1 MSLVLQAKG
10 ISAGHK
16 STDLAMSATYAQKQP
31 RRGRGTVGPP
41 EFKCTM
47 SLRGSVEDAS
57 PELIPDHPPPWLQQV
72 PPGSKLLWTRVFL
85 DGGSEVR
92 ESEYGVY
99 HSPQEFLHE
108 ALKVTHPFDSAVAIH
123 GPNLR
128 AIAYVLEHGVNK
140 GVEQKRRAVLEHYK
154 ALERSLHDEEQRLK
168 QGMDPTVRQVMG
180 SKKLLLFRQMLIDAG
195 VPDENLFNDMVNG
208 FRLTGTLEPSGLFP
222 PKFKPA
228 VISVAELK
236 RSAAWSKH
244 LIEGACRKASRD
256 PDVARAVWKESLE
269 QVGKGWLSGP
279 FTWDQM
285 DEKYGGAWVA
295 SKRFG
300 VTQGDK
306 VRAVDDL
313 SQFQVNASV
322 TETEKIQLEGLD
334 DIVVYF
340 ESFALPFGASSAVT
354 GCNRAARAL
363 RIIMSRLLYLV
374 NTSFFDDYCQMELE
388 GLTDSADYAALELLR
403 LLGWE

>member
-1 MSLVLQAKG
+1 
-10 ISAGHK
+10 
-16 STDLAMSATYAQKQP
+16 
-31 RRGRGTVGPP
+31 
-41 EFKCTM
+41 
-47 SLRGSVEDAS
+47 
-57 PELIPDHPPPWLQQV
+57 
-72 PPGSKLLWTRVFL
+72 
-85 DGGSEVR
+85 
-92 ESEYGVY
+92 
-99 HSPQEFLHE
+99 EFLHE
-108 ALKVTHPFDSAVAIH
+108 ALKVTHPFDSAVAID

-128 AIAYVLEHGVNK
+128 AIAYVLEHGVK

-168 QGMDPTVRQVMG
+168 QGM
-180 SKKLLLFRQMLIDAG
+180 
-195 VPDENLFNDMVNG
+195 
-208 FRLTGTLEPSGLFP
+208 
-222 PKFKPA
+222 
-228 VISVAELK
+228 
-236 RSAAWSKH
+236 
-244 LIEGACRKASRD
+244 ASRD

-334 DIVVYF
+334 DIVALARFMHPDDDWSSILGVLDTDSNQVVYF

-354 GCNRAARAL
+354 GFNRAARAL

-403 LLGWE
+403 LLGWEVSEGEKLRILLGVPRCAQVATQLIHHAERASGGQVSDGVVGAVRAALATLADAGDRVVNLWSEQPPILLFTDGACEERGSLVTHGAVLIDPASQTKEFFGDHIPAHLVQQWRDTGRSQLIFFAELFPIV

>member
-1 MSLVLQAKG
+1 
-10 ISAGHK
+10 
-16 STDLAMSATYAQKQP
+16 P
-31 RRGRGTVGPP
+31 RAFLLGTNPL
-41 EFKCTM
+41 T
-47 SLRGSVEDAS
+47 S

-85 DGGSEVR
+85 DGGNEVR

-99 HSPQEFLHE
+99 HSPQEFLRE
-108 ALKVTHPFDSAVAIH
+108 ALKVTHPFDSAVAID

-128 AIAYVLEHGVNK
+128 AIAYVLEHGVK

-154 ALERSLHDEEQRLK
+154 ALERSLHDEEQ
-168 QGMDPTVRQVMG
+168 
-180 SKKLLLFRQMLIDAG
+180 QMLIDAG

-334 DIVVYF
+334 DIV
-340 ESFALPFGASSAVT
+340 ALARFMLGAT
-354 GCNRAARAL
+354 
-363 RIIMSRLLYLV
+363 
-374 NTSFFDDYCQMELE
+374 
-388 GLTDSADYAALELLR
+388 
-403 LLGWE
+403 